1 VAVADNAAP
10 FDIEIGLRKL
20 AQFRQRRDVP
30 ARGVVELGDRLARYV
45 GEQFGSEAVE
55 TAGLAMVHAG
65 SAIGALANL
74 GLQPE
79 TVVNVLL
86 LGGQRLI
93 VDARAADG
101 EVSGG

>member
-1 VAVADNAAP
+1 VSETAAP
-10 FDIEIGLRKL
+10 FDVETGLRKL
-20 AQFRQRRDVP
+20 AQFRQRRDAP
-30 ARGVVELGDRLARYV
+30 ARAVVDLGDRLARYV

-55 TAGLAMVHAG
+55 TAGMAMVHAG
-65 SAIGALANL
+65 SAIGAL
-74 GLQPE
+74 E

-101 EVSGG
+101 TVSGG

>member
-1 VAVADNAAP
+1 MADTETP
-10 FDIEIGLRKL
+10 FDVETGLRKL
-20 AQFRQRRDVP
+20 AQFRQRRDTP
-30 ARGVVELGDRLARYV
+30 AKGVVELADRLARYV
-45 GEQFGSEAVE
+45 GDQFGAEAIE

-79 TVVNVLL
+79 TLVNVLL